1 MVSKQDERVPRVDLG
16 RILSLRH
23 RLRSVGRVG
32 GLRSKVL
39 MGWLV
44 AGEVLGERAEP
55 SAGSAVR
62 VRVKSA
68 GGRGVWLRP
77 RSSDRAA
84 LEFLYLG
91 YHLPPAG
98 LAGPVDRIVVFGA
111 NIGLLAG
118 DLAARYPGARL
129 LGAEADADNAELA
142 RRNLA
147 HLGGRCVVAQTA
159 VWWRDERLALCWEAD
174 AWGREVMARPPRRGG
189 GGVVEVDAVD
199 AGRLLAAFTGGAP
212 VDYLLV
218 SIESAW
224 HEMLRH
230 GEWTRNVRC
239 IRIEIE
245 DRYDDAVVLLA
256 GLGYRVSLQ
265 RLGWGAF
272 ATGIRP

>member
-1 MVSKQDERVPRVDLG
+1 
-16 RILSLRH
+16 
-23 RLRSVGRVG
+23 
-32 GLRSKVL
+32 

-44 AGEVLGERAEP
+44 AGEVLGGERAEP

-62 VRVKSA
+62 VRVKGL
-68 GGRGVWLRP
+68 GGGGVWLRP

-98 LAGPVDRIVVFGA
+98 LAGPVGQIVVFGA

-129 LGAEADADNAELA
+129 LGAEPDAGNAELA

-174 AWGREVMARPPRRGG
+174 AWGREVMTGPHHG

-199 AGRLLAAFTGGAP
+199 AGRLLAEFTGGAP

-230 GEWTRNVRC
+230 GQWTRNVRC

-245 DRYDDAVVLLA
+245 DRYDDAVMLLE
-256 GLGYRVSLQ
+256 GLGYQVSLQ

>member
-1 MVSKQDERVPRVDLG
+1 VVSKQDERVPRVDLG

-44 AGEVLGERAEP
+44 AGEVLGERDQP

-62 VRVKSA
+62 VRVK
-68 GGRGVWLRP
+68 GLWGRGVWLRP

-98 LAGPVDRIVVFGA
+98 LAGPVGRIVVFGA

-129 LGAEADADNAELA
+129 LGAEPDGDNAELA

-147 HLGGRCVVAQTA
+147 HLGGRCSLAETA
-159 VWWRDERLALCWEAD
+159 VWWRDERLRCA
-174 AWGREVMARPPRRGG
+174 GRLTRGG
-189 GGVVEVDAVD
+189 G
-199 AGRLLAAFTGGAP
+199 R
-212 VDYLLV
+212 
-218 SIESAW
+218 
-224 HEMLRH
+224 
-230 GEWTRNVRC
+230 
-239 IRIEIE
+239 
-245 DRYDDAVVLLA
+245 
-256 GLGYRVSLQ
+256 
-265 RLGWGAF
+265 
-272 ATGIRP
+272 